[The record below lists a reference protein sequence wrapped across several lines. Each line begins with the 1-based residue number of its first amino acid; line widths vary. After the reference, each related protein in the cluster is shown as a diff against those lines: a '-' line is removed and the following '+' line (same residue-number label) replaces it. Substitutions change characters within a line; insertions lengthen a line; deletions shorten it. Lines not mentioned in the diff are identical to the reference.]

1 MRWLA
6 GVAVLVLALVLLDM
20 SREPDLE
27 CSGGTTPGA
36 LFDERDPGAVT
47 ADAAVTGF
55 ITEADHYTSE
65 SSRGEPDVVTYR
77 TYDEG
82 DRPLFV
88 VEAEH
93 RLPKGWFVG
102 HTTTC
107 QWPDADG

>member
-1 MRWLA
+1 M
-6 GVAVLVLALVLLDM
+6 AVLVLALVLLDM

-65 SSRGEPDVVTYR
+65 PSRGEPDVVTYR

-82 DRPLFV
+82 DRPLIV